1 MTASHARRAA
11 ATFAVAVAVAY
22 ALTND
27 IRTALTIGMVEP
39 LVQTLFFTLH
49 DRIWTRMEDRRARA
63 SAAAA

>member
-1 MTASHARRAA
+1 MH
-11 ATFAVAVAVAY
+11 FAVAVAVAY

-39 LVQTLFFTLH
+39 LVQTLFFALH
-49 DRIWTRMEDRRARA
+49 DRIWSRLEGRRARA

>member
-1 MTASHARRAA
+1 MH
-11 ATFAVAVAVAY
+11 FAVAVAVAY

-39 LVQTLFFTLH
+39 LVQTLFFALH
-49 DRIWTRMEDRRARA
+49 DRIWSRLEDRRARA